1 MKKLIVITLALVLV
15 LSLVIGSGVAVA
27 DKPQDDEGVY
37 NGNGAP
43 SGEHVTLN
51 IIGVQN
57 PKTQPM
63 TYSADDPSGRSTIFV
78 KLSGTTRIYLYDGGD
93 IDDLANWKDAF
104 AVLDANG
111 TDGRAEF
118 QLGNPDYDA
127 YVIGGDMTGVDT
139 VCDYLIVARPLGK
152 PDGYTTMTT
161 CAELT
166 ASALFGMLP
175 ASDRKEINNAID
187 TVTGAYISV
196 QPVPAEFTF
205 RHKGKESFENVT
217 AYLTSIVF
225 QVTLYD
231 EEDNVI
237 GVYYVRVPIFDDMLE
252 NEYWKYDNNGLKLL
266 QVRFYP
272 IETDV
277 TYADAPYLPQ

>member
-1 MKKLIVITLALVLV
+1 MKKLMVITLALVLV
-15 LSLVIGSGVAVA
+15 LSLVIGAGVAVA

-57 PKTQPM
+57 PKTQSM
-63 TYSADDPSGRSTIFV
+63 TYPVDDPSGRSTIFV

-104 AVLDANG
+104 GVIDANG
-111 TDGRAEF
+111 TDGVAAF

-139 VCDYLIVARPLGK
+139 ICDYLIMARPLGK
-152 PDGYTTMTT
+152 PDGFATMTT

-166 ASALFGMLP
+166 ESALFGMLP
-175 ASDRKEINNAID
+175 ASDRKEINNLID
-187 TVTGAYISV
+187 GVTGAYISV
-196 QPVPAEFTF
+196 EQVPAEFTF
-205 RHKGKESFENVT
+205 RDSGKKNFENVT

-252 NEYWKYDNNGLKLL
+252 NEYWKYDNSGLKLL

-277 TYADAPYLPQ
+277 TYADEPFLP